1 MEVYNLKEVQFHEI
15 LISNPD
21 LIEEGCVFLES
32 EVNLSGKRCDLL
44 FLDKNKRKLY
54 VEVKLK
60 VNDSAVG
67 QLIRYD
73 GLVNNP
79 DARLM
84 LVGLTFVAGLKEG
97 LTKHGYEY
105 KEINLD
111 DVKDKKENIALYKK
125 KVPRNKSKFETVDQL
140 IETFNLREQ
149 RIAKAIFDYAYGLEG
164 VYYYLSDGIMVRRA
178 TRRYKF
184 LSITTKGNRVLFHV
198 PTKMR
203 DSVFERFRDKMK
215 IYIPVDPRDK
225 NQIDIE
231 LNGIGSLDS
240 IKELINLAYEERE

>member
-1 MEVYNLKEVQFHEI
+1 MKEVQLHEI

-21 LIEEGCVFLES
+21 LIEDGCVFLES
-32 EVNLSGKRCDLL
+32 EVNLYGKRCDLL

-73 GLVNNP
+73 GLANNP
-79 DARLM
+79 DARFM

-97 LTKHGYEY
+97 LSKHGYEY

-111 DVKDKKENIALYKK
+111 IVRENKENIALYKK
-125 KVPRNKSKFETVDQL
+125 KVPRNKSKFESVDQL
-140 IETFNLREQ
+140 IQTFSPSEQ
-149 RIAKAIFDYAYGLEG
+149 RFAKEIFEYAYVLEG
-164 VYYYLSDGIMVRRA
+164 VYYYLSDGIMMRRA
-178 TRRYKF
+178 SRRFKF
-184 LSITTKGNRVLFHV
+184 LSISTKGNRVLFHV
-198 PTKMR
+198 PTDMR
-203 DSVFERFRDKMK
+203 DSIFERFKDKIK

-231 LNGIGSLDS
+231 LKDIVSLDNV
-240 IKELINLAYEERE
+240 KELIKFAYEERE